1 MGEIIGPQPEM
12 QGEAEPTFD
21 IESLR
26 EKPEGFEVLMD
37 QTYSVSNEENLRG
50 TIKSAAKDAV
60 ANDAIRL
67 VRFHDENEEKEYYVS
82 PLSATEILTEEEI
95 AVAKGRES

>member
-12 QGEAEPTFD
+12 QGEAEVAFD

-26 EKPEGFEVLMD
+26 EMQDGIEKLD
-37 QTYSVSNEENLRG
+37 QVFSVSDEKNLQG
-50 TIKSAAKDAV
+50 TIESAAENAV
-60 ANDAIRL
+60 ANNAVVV

-82 PLSATEILTEEEI
+82 PQSATEILSEEEI
-95 AVAKGRES
+95 AAAKGVGS